1 MSGEQSCVVDIN
13 MKYINNIIDSQN
25 SRVGLKN
32 YIYNP
37 EVDTILGLDSS
48 QLKNISAAKCG
59 EYAFILS
66 QFALY
71 VQLESNK
78 YKIISDWCENS
89 INRLL
94 SKEYNNYGDK
104 WTPYEVKKGM
114 FINGN
119 DTGKKLIDV
128 KKEYATKLEAWSNIA
143 NSIKFMSDKL
153 TELQRSK
160 KRDYGN

>member
-1 MSGEQSCVVDIN
+1 MSGEQNCPVEVN
-13 MKYINNIIDSQN
+13 MKYLNNIIDSQN
-25 SRVGLKN
+25 NKVGLKN

-37 EVDTILGLDSS
+37 EVDTILALNSL
-48 QLKNISAAKCG
+48 QLEKLSPTQCG

-78 YKIISDWCENS
+78 YKIISDWCDNS

-119 DTGKKLIDV
+119 DTGKKLIDI
-128 KKEYATKLEAWSNIA
+128 KKEYTTKLEAWNNIA
-143 NSIKFMSDKL
+143 NTIKFMSDKL

-160 KRDYGN
+160 KREYGN

>member
-1 MSGEQSCVVDIN
+1 MSGEQNCPVKVN
-13 MKYINNIIDSQN
+13 MDHLQSIIDSQN
-25 SRVGLKN
+25 SKVGLKN

-37 EVDTILGLDSS
+37 EVDTILGLDSL
-48 QLKNISAAKCG
+48 QLKNLSIGQCG

-78 YKIISDWCENS
+78 YKIINDWCDNS

-94 SKEYNNYGDK
+94 SKEYGNYGDK
-104 WTPYEVKKGM
+104 WTPYEVKKNM
-114 FINGN
+114 FINAN
-119 DTGKKLIDV
+119 DIAKKIIEVRKD
-128 KKEYATKLEAWSNIA
+128 YNTKLETWNNIA
-143 NSIKFMSDKL
+143 NSIRFMSDKL

-160 KRDYGN
+160 KKDYGN

>member
-1 MSGEQSCVVDIN
+1 MSGEQSCQVDDNLAKLQQLIN
-13 MKYINNIIDSQN
+13 SQN
-25 SRVGLKN
+25 AKVGLRE

-37 EVDTILGLDSS
+37 EVDTILGLDVG
-48 QLKNISAAKCG
+48 QLRCLSAIQCG
-59 EYAFILS
+59 EYAFTLS

-71 VQLESNK
+71 IQLESNK
-78 YKIISDWCENS
+78 FKIVNDWCDNA

-94 SKEYNNYGDK
+94 AKEYGNYGDK
-104 WTPYEVKKGM
+104 WTPYEVKKNM

-119 DTGKKLIDV
+119 DLARKIIEV
-128 KKEYATKLEAWSNIA
+128 KKSYNTKLETWANISNLV
-143 NSIKFMSDKL
+143 KFMSDKL